1 MWDREY
7 LANKEEYL
15 KLFNDIMQKVNARL
29 IKQALINMIKD
40 DEEYFFCE
48 NDDCRFSYKYEWKRD
63 EDSKLVTR
71 DGTENYKFDNLIML
85 ETLVKDGVETITEL
99 NQNKDE

>member
-1 MWDREY
+1 MGSVITYDMKCPEC
-7 LANKEEYL
+7 
-15 KLFNDIMQKVNARL
+15 
-29 IKQALINMIKD
+29 KQETGFHDFYYKN

-71 DGTENYKFDNLIML
+71 DGIENYKFDNLIML
-85 ETLVKDGVETITEL
+85 ETVVKDGVETITEL
-99 NQNKDE
+99 NQNKEQ